1 MPSGGNIRFNVG
13 FQVDKTGLNEIT
25 KSLQQVQAQAS
36 KMSSSNQ
43 LKSQFNE
50 AAAAAK
56 QLESIVSGAWNDKLG
71 QLNLDKLNQSI
82 KNSYGGV
89 QQLRTKLTQ
98 AGSSGNAAFNNLAHS
113 VLNTNLQLIQSNK
126 LLDDMATS
134 MANTVKWGITS
145 SIFNNITSS
154 IQSAYYYAKDLD
166 RSLNNIRIVTGDS
179 AEQME
184 RFAKAANE
192 TAKDLG
198 RSTLDYTKAATS
210 FYQQGLNDEE
220 VQARTQVALKA
231 QNITGAGSEILD
243 QLTAVWNGF
252 QIGTDGAEQ
261 AVDKL
266 AAVADNSASDMSEL
280 ATAMSKVAATAN
292 VMGVDIDQ
300 LTAQLATVIATT
312 RQAPESVG
320 TAFKTIYTRLND
332 IKTGAD
338 GAEVSLGKYSGAMA
352 ELGFNVLDASG
363 NLRDTGQVMEQI
375 GGRWDSLTKEQQVY
389 LAQTMGGQ
397 RQITQIMA
405 LFDNWGVYVDN
416 LNTSLASQGTLNQK
430 NNIYLESTAAHLQRL
445 GTESERTADL
455 LFDQNTVNGFVD
467 ALNKGLTV
475 FNDYIEGIG
484 GGTTAFVNFGAAVA
498 NVFSNQIG
506 KAITT
511 QIQNFKILRQNA
523 EAFKAQGSFSQAVL
537 NNVETQHQA
546 QGQVVSDAALQK
558 QVAIAQKT
566 LQVRKALTQEQYNE
580 LMQMQ
585 QKVGVA
591 QTEIDRLEQYR
602 KILQDN
608 KISEQAS
615 VQVIQDNLNA
625 KQQELDLQ
633 KAIADYM
640 QLSLIPSDKLTQ
652 SQRDRITAAEDILL
666 TEGDQAGILVG
677 ISAKQQEIIEKL
689 QTEVLSDEQIRALLK
704 QQNDLI
710 NTQQQ
715 VVGKLT
721 QAVEGKKAAEDGTTQ
736 KLKEQQAARQRIIQ
750 QQQEQAAK
758 QMVIQK
764 AVRIASSTVQGLTAL
779 VGGLSTA
786 FDESSTSAEKMNGW
800 FSAIS
805 GTAAGLANAFMPG
818 SGFLVQGIAGLVK
831 TIAEATGIWD
841 TIENSIK
848 TTTER
853 VQDLKETI
861 KSVNDINKTEGGKI
875 SSLES
880 IVDEYEK
887 LSQKAG
893 AYGVNLDKLTLDE
906 QNRYHQ
912 LTNEFSQYN
921 EAVIAGYDE
930 QGNAIVRGQ
939 DALLDTIQ
947 VLKQAKKEAASAAIG
962 DVDTYLENLQAK
974 QDEKRSITEKNI
986 EDATD
991 RKKMAQDQLN
1001 RFTGQN
1007 GGGDLIDIFNYA
1019 QDQFQ
1024 AEFQEQLSKVA
1035 PEKQQKIRTALA
1047 QYWAQYYKI
1056 LSETNIYEPAEAA
1069 KKMKSITANAE
1080 IIISILNKNLDIPT
1094 SVFDDF
1100 INSFKQSTR
1109 DQIEK
1114 VVRTQDQVISQLET
1128 KLKQNEEE
1136 NLDRDTAI
1144 GILNIIQSSI
1154 GYSDEWDKLID
1165 QADKVGIS
1173 VNTITDILLKH
1184 MQTFK
1189 NSTDPKEILSDTQQ
1203 YEIILAN
1210 ALAENQNNIN
1220 QILKSINSEDFE
1232 GTAKEKN
1239 NQIKKALTS
1248 IFDTNTFKE
1257 LPQQT
1262 KQAFQDLIA
1271 SLFNL
1276 SDIQVDFNTG
1286 EVTDFTTQTIN
1297 ALQNAINAAIGTEDS
1312 QQKQSLTQQITD
1324 YLIGH
1329 FDEEKVNEITAAM
1342 NSAASGSFQTFNE
1355 FLRWMHQY
1363 NQEMKQLAAD
1373 QQEGI
1378 VIQKIDKIT
1387 GAINKLQSGKDL
1399 KYSEKQQ
1406 FVTDGILTQEELK
1419 GLSTRTD
1426 WLEILMSK
1434 INNLEDDGQRREY
1447 IASLFKDIDSLNKAL
1462 EDNLI
1467 DPEDYNAV
1475 WNTVFENEIEALD
1488 LTISDL
1494 QHYAEVKK
1502 IAFDP
1507 NNEDSKQAVL
1517 NLYKQQQQVKSLKD
1531 TYEKLEDVKL
1541 KDGQLPEDL
1550 KELWNLLQSI
1560 TGENIS
1566 YDWLLNNFQTLGKIL
1581 KNSSLSAEEL
1591 NEKIKLL
1598 VSGKGNILDFG
1609 EIDPEKS
1616 LIELKNIQII
1626 RDVLENNKELTKEES
1641 DILDTLQGKYQNLAK
1656 LAQDKGRYSKEY
1668 LFYLEKEQQIQQ
1680 RVTSIQLK
1688 NNEEI
1693 IKREQEL
1700 NQLRKQRQQAESNI
1714 DRKEFD
1720 DTIIEKQ
1727 KQLNDLKREQFTIEQ
1742 NIRELMESIQLD
1754 SDVDQ
1759 EKWINLTEY
1768 LQEVADNIVGISDE
1782 LKENQQGAAE
1792 FAEELLRY
1800 DSALETILEK
1810 WDEWNQVIENWQE
1823 TLGEGNENLA
1833 QAAELTEQLS
1843 NVYSDLLDLPYENL
1857 SEGFLTSAEN
1867 LDLLKQ
1873 AAYGSEQA
1881 YDRLR
1886 QLALEDLVIN
1896 AGLNMEDFYTEQ
1908 GQFYDE
1914 YNQIVN
1920 DLSDIEVGAELNF
1933 DTTQALA
1940 NLAQALYEMGMG
1952 TAQIE
1957 SMFATMGANVTLTTG
1972 ASAEELKNQG
1982 YIVADEIS
1990 NTAARVKDEVTQIA
2004 GQAAENVIESEEST
2018 STEAQV
2024 STEEQPIETEH
2035 QITGYS
2041 PEITPIPLRYMG
2053 KRKVGDDENLSWEDV
2068 PAEGFYPKVTIRQEP
2083 PTILKDH
2090 KKASGTAIAITNK
2103 PTKQGGGG
2111 VKFRNTSHGAGSPG
2125 VTTRTPPATTSSKP
2139 SSYRPSSSKPSSSK
2153 PSTSKPSTSSSN
2165 KPVTEKPEKVA
2176 EPDHMDPLEEE
2187 ADRYHDIDIQL
2198 KKIQTDLKRLQD
2210 LEDKFTGQKL
2220 IKNLNK
2226 QLEILKDQVKAYE
2239 KKLSIARVEAQ
2250 EIRKTLQKQGVN
2262 FNNQGQIANYEFIL
2276 QQKLNNLNATIS
2288 HYNLLSKEEQQ
2299 GYKATV
2305 QAAKKEYEE
2314 FKKKIERY
2322 DQLTT
2327 SLIPGLQDSITEAI
2341 DQQFEIQI
2349 QKFKINVELML
2360 DTSQAERDF
2369 NKFRKKVIDKLRKD
2383 NILGN
2388 TRALFNDYGSY
2399 YKDGFDVIESLT
2411 DQVNNTLYEIDQIK
2425 KRGKSDVYGNNQA
2438 AAEQDLKKYTKE
2450 LMDSLEDVE
2459 DIVQDIK
2466 DSIFDAIDAAQDAF
2480 DLQIDRLEYI
2490 DDLIGHGQKLTELLY
2505 GDDAYEQMNHFFEL
2519 QTQNNKKE
2527 LDFARRQRDMWE
2539 RKVQSQRQRML
2550 ELDPKSNA
2558 FKQAEDRLKEY
2569 QKHLKDASQN
2579 FNDYLQTTIENIIN
2593 KYTNAIDAIFNE
2605 LQKKVSNGKGLDY
2618 ISEEWQLMNKQ
2629 ADMYLDTINSAF
2641 EINKIEQAFKEA
2653 IANNEG
2659 DLKAQQSLNNL
2670 MKEQLDYLKGK
2681 DKLTKYEVD
2690 RANALLQIEI
2700 QRLALENTRANKS
2713 KLRLRR
2719 DSQGNYTYQ
2728 YVEDVEETKE
2738 AQDKLQQAQNN
2749 LYNMSKDAYLKN
2761 QEQFLKIFQE
2771 WEDKVKKIYE
2781 DTTLTVE
2788 EQKEKQALLNQY
2800 YGQIINNLMDN
2811 DAMYRKFLME
2821 DTFTNLADMYNTDI
2835 NNFKEMSDAEQNI
2848 LMQELIPQWDSGI
2861 GQMIDTFT
2869 GAGGF
2874 IPVVEESFGD
2884 LGQAVQTLEEE
2895 LDEVESIAG
2904 VDFDNINTYIEDAMQ
2919 LTEEL
2924 IADNGYLVD
2933 SYEEN
2938 INAVQS
2944 LIDEIERLT
2953 DTYREAESAAIAA
2966 VSAANGFLQVTP
2978 TSNYSSSGAV
2988 DLDELVPT
2996 YEGVSSSS
3004 SSSSGYTP
3012 PSTPAPAPASA
3023 PAVDLDSMAPASNT
3037 GHSGSSSRPLDSST
3051 IEGIAAAIWLDD
3063 GGWGVDPGRRAK
3075 LTEKFGAD
3083 GAAKVQSYI
3092 NQQAANG
3099 FSYLTNKYWNE
3110 QGEYGGGLRNYY
3122 YSAFKTGGYTGSWG
3136 NTGKLAVLHEKELVL
3151 NKEDTRNILSAVNI
3165 VKTMDDLLSSIG
3177 TNLNNSNNIL
3187 SNLSSFGNNNHSV
3200 LDQNVHITAT
3210 FPAVNSRA
3218 EIEDALSG
3226 LVNRASQYAYSN
3238 KK

>member
-1 MPSGGNIRFNVG
+1 
-13 FQVDKTGLNEIT
+13 
-25 KSLQQVQAQAS
+25 
-36 KMSSSNQ
+36 
-43 LKSQFNE
+43 
-50 AAAAAK
+50 
-56 QLESIVSGAWNDKLG
+56 
-71 QLNLDKLNQSI
+71 
-82 KNSYGGV
+82 
-89 QQLRTKLTQ
+89 
-98 AGSSGNAAFNNLAHS
+98 
-113 VLNTNLQLIQSNK
+113 
-126 LLDDMATS
+126 
-134 MANTVKWGITS
+134 
-145 SIFNNITSS
+145 
-154 IQSAYYYAKDLD
+154 
-166 RSLNNIRIVTGDS
+166 
-179 AEQME
+179 
-184 RFAKAANE
+184 
-192 TAKDLG
+192 
-198 RSTLDYTKAATS
+198 
-210 FYQQGLNDEE
+210 
-220 VQARTQVALKA
+220 
-231 QNITGAGSEILD
+231 
-243 QLTAVWNGF
+243 
-252 QIGTDGAEQ
+252 
-261 AVDKL
+261 
-266 AAVADNSASDMSEL
+266 
-280 ATAMSKVAATAN
+280 
-292 VMGVDIDQ
+292 
-300 LTAQLATVIATT
+300 
-312 RQAPESVG
+312 
-320 TAFKTIYTRLND
+320 
-332 IKTGAD
+332 
-338 GAEVSLGKYSGAMA
+338 
-352 ELGFNVLDASG
+352 
-363 NLRDTGQVMEQI
+363 
-375 GGRWDSLTKEQQVY
+375 
-389 LAQTMGGQ
+389 MGGQ

-416 LNTSLASQGTLNQK
+416 LNTSLQSQGTLNEK

-455 LFDQNTVNGFVD
+455 LFDQNTVNFWVD

-475 FNDYIEGIG
+475 FNDYIEGLG
-484 GGTTAFVNFGAAVA
+484 GGTTAFVNFGATVA

-523 EAFKAQGSFSQAVL
+523 EAIQLQGSFSQAVL
-537 NNVETQHQA
+537 NNVQTQHQA
-546 QGQVVSDAALQK
+546 QGQTVSQAALEK
-558 QVAIAQKT
+558 QAAITQRT
-566 LQVRKALTQEQYNE
+566 LQVRKALNQEQYN
-580 LMQMQ
+580 QIVKMQ
-585 QKVGVA
+585 QKVGLL
-591 QTEIDRLEQYR
+591 QTEIDDINKYTQYLKKAEVSENASLEYIQRRLTAEQEVLDVYRAGRTSLEQLLY
-602 KILQDN
+602 
-608 KISEQAS
+608 ISKQIGNGNNSRLSEIENLKGSIIEMLTLNANLSPERAEQAWREI
-615 VQVIQDNLNA
+615 VNLVRQGNFTG
-625 KQQELDLQ
+625 QELTNKLNEYNIDLEKQ
-633 KAIADYM
+633 EQIVKNIVEAEKRKKAIVDG
-640 QLSLIPSDKLTQ
+640 
-652 SQRDRITAAEDILL
+652 TAE
-666 TEGDQAGILVG
+666 
-677 ISAKQQEIIEKL
+677 S
-689 QTEVLSDEQIRALLK
+689 
-704 QQNDLI
+704 
-710 NTQQQ
+710 
-715 VVGKLT
+715 
-721 QAVEGKKAAEDGTTQ
+721 KKAE
-736 KLKEQQAARQRIIQ
+736 LAANQRIISSTQ
-750 QQQEQAAK
+750 DQAKAQLK
-758 QMVIQK
+758 IQT
-764 AVRIASSTVQGLTAL
+764 AVRVTSSTVQGLTAL
-779 VGGLSTA
+779 VGGFSTA
-786 FDESSTSAEKMNGW
+786 FDKSSTSAEKMNGW

-805 GTAAGLANAFMPG
+805 GSVAGLANAFMPG

-831 TIAEATGIWD
+831 TIAEATGIWGA
-841 TIENSIK
+841 IENSIK
-848 TTTER
+848 STAER
-853 VQDLKETI
+853 VQDLKEAI

-921 EAVIAGYDE
+921 SAVISGYDE

-947 VLKQAKKEAASAAIG
+947 ILKQAKKEATTAAIG
-962 DVDTYLENLQAK
+962 DVNQYLGNIDARYSQEKEDINSEKTEEQTGLQQAQHNLEQWGSLTNVSDYFQNNFEDEINSYMDQLTEEQRTIISQSLNSHMGEIGQYLAQASVAIDTKETRDIQ
-974 QDEKRSITEKNI
+974 
-986 EDATD
+986 
-991 RKKMAQDQLN
+991 KKMIESASGVVQLLN
-1001 RFTGQN
+1001 SYLKMPTTEF
-1007 GGGDLIDIFNYA
+1007 DLI
-1019 QDQFQ
+1019 
-1024 AEFQEQLSKVA
+1024 L
-1035 PEKQQKIRTALA
+1035 
-1047 QYWAQYYKI
+1047 
-1056 LSETNIYEPAEAA
+1056 
-1069 KKMKSITANAE
+1069 
-1080 IIISILNKNLDIPT
+1080 
-1094 SVFDDF
+1094 
-1100 INSFKQSTR
+1100 NSF
-1109 DQIEK
+1109 
-1114 VVRTQDQVISQLET
+1114 
-1128 KLKQNEEE
+1128 NEEE
-1136 NLDRDTAI
+1136 KERLQKIVTSHEEAIEDLNGKLGELDSATYDSVGANAI
-1144 GILNIIQSSI
+1144 LTVMQ
-1154 GYSDEWDKLID
+1154 GYMGQDAEWEKLR
-1165 QADKVGIS
+1165 QAADKVGLSINDINNILS
-1173 VNTITDILLKH
+1173 NEIQTLSREQYSGEAALEYTQSYARNLADAINSNYRIITDAVK
-1184 MQTFK
+1184 
-1189 NSTDPKEILSDTQQ
+1189 
-1203 YEIILAN
+1203 
-1210 ALAENQNNIN
+1210 
-1220 QILKSINSEDFE
+1220 KSNLDDFE
-1232 GTAKEKN
+1232 GTLQEKN
-1239 NQIKKALTS
+1239 KIIQDALSS
-1248 IFDTNTFKE
+1248 IFNNKNFQNLKE
-1257 LPQQT
+1257 TEKTSFIELI
-1262 KQAFQDLIA
+1262 KQI
-1271 SLFNL
+1271 FNL
-1276 SDIQVDFNTG
+1276 SDVQIDLDTG
-1286 EVTDFTTQTIN
+1286 KINKITTQTFD
-1297 ALQNAINAAIGTEDS
+1297 ALQNALSFSLNNQDS
-1312 QQKQSLTQQITD
+1312 SMYGFKDTKQSLMSQITD
-1324 YLIGH
+1324 YLVGN
-1329 FDEEKVNEITAAM
+1329 FDEEKINEITAAI
-1342 NSAASGSFQTFNE
+1342 NSSQEGIFNSFDG
-1355 FLRWMHQY
+1355 FLSWLNRY
-1363 NQEMKQLAAD
+1363 NQEMERIAAD

-1434 INNLEDDGQRREY
+1434 INNLEDDVQRREY

-2349 QKFKINVELML
+2349 QKFKINVDLML

-2399 YKDGFDVIESLT
+2399 YKDGFDVIEALT
-2411 DQVNNTLYEIDQIK
+2411 DQVNNILYEIDQIK
-2425 KRGKSDVYGNNQA
+2425 KRGKSGVYGNDQA
-2438 AAEQDLKKYTKE
+2438 TAEQDLKKYTKE

-2811 DAMYRKFLME
+2811 DAMYRNFLME